1 MVSWIVLIVLLVIF
15 VAVLSWLLG
24 MLFGRGEA
32 VEPLAA
38 SLGLTSQNVD
48 AVRRGDLESVQFDT
62 VLRGYRQDQVDAVIG
77 ELEQQVRELRS
88 RALPRRSE

>member
-38 SLGLTSQNVD
+38 SIGLTSQNVD
-48 AVRRGDLESVQFDT
+48 AVRRGDLESVRFDT

-88 RALPRRSE
+88 QTLPRRSE

>member
-48 AVRRGDLESVQFDT
+48 AVRRGDLESVRFDT

>member
-38 SLGLTSQNVD
+38 SIGLTSQNVD
-48 AVRRGDLESVQFDT
+48 AVRRGDLESVRFDT
-62 VLRGYRQDQVDAVIG
+62 VLRGYHQDQVDAVIG

-88 RALPRRSE
+88 QTLPRRSE

>member
-15 VAVLSWLLG
+15 VAVLSWFLG
-24 MLFGRGEA
+24 MLFGRGESA
-32 VEPLAA
+32 EPLGA
-38 SLGLTSQNVD
+38 SIGLTRQNLE
-48 AVRRGDLESVQFDT
+48 AVRRGDLESVRFDT

-88 RALPRRSE
+88 QTLPNGSE

>member
-48 AVRRGDLESVQFDT
+48 TVRRGDLESVRFDT

>member
-38 SLGLTSQNVD
+38 SLGLTSQNAD
-48 AVRRGDLESVQFDT
+48 AVRRGDLESVRFDT

>member
-38 SLGLTSQNVD
+38 SLGLMSQNAD
-48 AVRRGDLESVQFDT
+48 AVRRGDLESVRFDT

>member
-48 AVRRGDLESVQFDT
+48 AVRRGDLESVRFDT
-62 VLRGYRQDQVDAVIG
+62 VMRGYRQDQVDAVIG

>member
-32 VEPLAA
+32 VEPLVA
-38 SLGLTSQNVD
+38 SIGLTSQNVD
-48 AVRRGDLESVQFDT
+48 AVRRGDLESVRFDT

-88 RALPRRSE
+88 QTLPRRSE